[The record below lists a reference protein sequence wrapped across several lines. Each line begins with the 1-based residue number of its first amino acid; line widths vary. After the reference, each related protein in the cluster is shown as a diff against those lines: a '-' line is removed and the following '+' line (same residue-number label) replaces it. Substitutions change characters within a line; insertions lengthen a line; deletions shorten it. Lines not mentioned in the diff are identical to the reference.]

1 MKLRKKCKFKI
12 ILSLL
17 IFIRTTSRKVLNAD
31 LVQIKA
37 IKEIKKS
44 YWLS

>member
-1 MKLRKKCKFKI
+1 MQIQNYTVFI
-12 ILSLL
+12 N
-17 IFIRTTSRKVLNAD
+17 IRTTSRKVLNAD

-44 YWLS
+44 YCRNHEILT